1 MSTPSVEVDD
11 VRVEDIKRVAII
23 GFGTMGSGIAQ
34 VVAQAGYE
42 VIARD
47 VADDLLKRGL
57 DLIKSGPFG
66 LEKAVERGK
75 ITREQAEATLSRIKV
90 TTDLAAAVKDADF
103 VIEAAFENLDLK
115 KKIFREV
122 DELAPPHAI
131 IASNTSTLSITALAS
146 ATKRPEKVAGMHF
159 FNPAQ
164 VMRLVEI
171 VRGLQTSDE
180 TVEVV
185 KGFAQKL
192 GKTPIIVN
200 KDVPGFVANRIGFA
214 AILEAI
220 RLYEEGVASAQ
231 DIDTAMKLGYNWPMG
246 PLELADLI
254 GLDVLL
260 DANESIYAET
270 RDQKYNPPVILR
282 QMVRAGWLGRKTKR
296 GFYTY

>member
-1 MSTPSVEVDD
+1 MSTPSVEVDY
-11 VRVEDIKRVAII
+11 VRVEDIKRVAVI

-47 VADDLLKRGL
+47 VTDDLLKRGL
-57 DLIKSGPFG
+57 ELIKSGPFG
-66 LEKAVERGK
+66 LEKAIEKGK
-75 ITREQAEATLSRIKV
+75 ITRGQAEAVLSRIKV
-90 TTDLAAAVKDADF
+90 TTDLTAAVKEADF
-103 VIEAAFENLDLK
+103 IIEAVFENLDLK
-115 KKIFREV
+115 KKVFREV
-122 DELAPPHAI
+122 DELAPSHAI
-131 IASNTSTLSITALAS
+131 IVSNTSTLSITALAS
-146 ATKRPEKVAGMHF
+146 ATKRPDKVAGMHF

-164 VMRLVEI
+164 VMRLVEVI
-171 VRGLQTSDE
+171 RGLQTSDE

-270 RDQKYNPPVILR
+270 RDQKYNPPVVLR